1 MFVIG
6 SNVGGSERWQ
16 VTKFISGLKHE
27 IAKRLEMD
35 VKFRPSISLKVIVKY
50 ALEYEKIVS
59 VFEKILVCE
68 YKKNE
73 SVTIIEVVE
82 QKVEVKSFHLY
93 LGILWGGRPMKL
105 REKKKVS

>member
-1 MFVIG
+1 
-6 SNVGGSERWQ
+6 
-16 VTKFISGLKHE
+16 
-27 IAKRLEMD
+27 MD

-59 VFEKILVCE
+59 VFEKILECE

-82 QKVEVKSFHLY
+82 QKVEVKSKGDEYQVETSPPKTIFKMCKICNLTQFHKSVLNFET
-93 LGILWGGRPMKL
+93 LFRPVGI
-105 REKKKVS
+105 